1 MPPFMQAL
9 HRHALVLA
17 PQLLPVTQEDLEFA
31 AIAWRMAVMKAQGA
45 ADGRAKRLFGQFALV
60 TAMTCVVSIPVRAQ
74 LRATTG
80 SVASDAG
87 DWADRSRPN
96 QYSVGVQ

>member
-1 MPPFMQAL
+1 MPPFVQAL
-9 HRHALVLA
+9 RRHAIVLA

-31 AIAWRMAVMKAQGA
+31 AIAWRMVVMKAEGA
-45 ADGRAKRLFGQFALV
+45 AAGRAKQLVGQLALV

-80 SVASDAG
+80 SVASDEG

-96 QYSVGVQ
+96 HYSVEVQ